1 MLTKLLIAALFASL
15 FAWAPALNAQSQ
27 ASAPAPQDAA
37 LKPAP
42 SDNPPPVADAKPSKP
57 HKKVYTNDNLPKAN
71 PGDFSGA
78 DFSEI
83 NNCDRNC
90 FEQVRQLA
98 HVFPGSNP
106 NWKRDLLR
114 ALDTVRKDADWQKYL
129 RDLYDVRQRFCALGA
144 EKRDE
149 IAYVADPAN
158 VTPREL
164 AVEDKYDA
172 KFKQAQASLEQVS
185 ARQHGLQQLFAAS
198 PFSLQFSQLQVSRI
212 QNAPCGSQRY
222 PEPAPSEGS
231 DP

>member
-1 MLTKLLIAALFASL
+1 MLTKLHIAALFAFT
-15 FAWAPALNAQSQ
+15 FAGTSPLPAQSQ
-27 ASAPAPQDAA
+27 TSAPTPQDAA

-42 SDNPPPVADAKPSKP
+42 SDNLAPVADAKPPKL
-57 HKKVYTNDNLPKAN
+57 HKKIYTNDNLPKAN
-71 PGDFSGA
+71 PGDFIGA

-98 HVFPGSNP
+98 HVLPGSNS

-129 RDLYDVRQRFCALGA
+129 RDLYDVHQRFCALGA

-149 IAYVADPAN
+149 LAHVADPAN
-158 VTPREL
+158 VTPREI
-164 AVEDKYDA
+164 AVEDKYDS
-172 KFKQAQASLEQVS
+172 KFKQAQSSLEQVS
-185 ARQHGLQQLFAAS
+185 ARQHGLQQLFGAS

-222 PEPAPSEGS
+222 PGPAPSEDS